1 MQPRHH
7 KLKKKKNILM
17 SNKKEKTMKMINTL
31 VAVVIAIAIVGNV
44 DARVRQ
50 SVKTGTPAKQSA
62 TNLLEAAK
70 NAEVNPTATSKSDLA
85 ATMSEEANTPEKMA
99 TLELRAQEKRLL
111 DGIKLVNE
119 RMKDINYSW
128 YSFFASQDTKK
139 AHAAASDRLREL
151 NNELKDVQ
159 AQLKDNEKEVGKP
172 WSMTAKYAVGV
183 AIVTGIAGVVADVY
197 YGTGYT
203 AKGMEMGKAA
213 GSYVSTKASEA
224 GTYMSNKA
232 SNARG
237 AMGTTYRKYAPK
249 RLGGE

>member
-1 MQPRHH
+1 
-7 KLKKKKNILM
+7 M

-31 VAVVIAIAIVGNV
+31 VAVVIAVAIVGNV
-44 DARVRQ
+44 DARVRMTT
-50 SVKTGTPAKQSA
+50 KDTTPAKQSA
-62 TNLLEAAK
+62 AILLEDAK
-70 NAEVNPTATSKSDLA
+70 KVEVNPTAANKSSLV

-99 TLELRAQEKRLL
+99 TLELRAQEKRLQ

-139 AHAAASDRLREL
+139 AHAAASDRLRQL

-203 AKGMEMGKAA
+203 KGAMAKGKAI
-213 GSYVSTKASEA
+213 GSYMATKAGDA

-232 SNARG
+232 SEAKGAVTSRYNRMRG
-237 AMGTTYRKYAPK
+237 TAPVAPAYNP
-249 RLGGE
+249 EM